1 MNDSIKKR
9 LKSFQDFIYLHMK
22 CMKSSIA
29 KSLDQGVPIRVCHTI
44 EKLVGKK
51 TIFDS
56 LGEHY
61 RCEFEILLI
70 VKP

>member
-1 MNDSIKKR
+1 
-9 LKSFQDFIYLHMK
+9 MK